1 MTPAFAAEL
10 LQRALSLALTTAG
23 PLLLTALV
31 VGGLVSLLQ
40 ALTQIQE
47 QTLTFIPKLLI
58 MAAVFVFAMSWMM
71 RGLVEFTVQML
82 RTLPGLAG

>member
-1 MTPAFAAEL
+1 VTPAFAAEL
-10 LQRALSLALTTAG
+10 LQRALALALTTAG

-47 QTLTFIPKLLI
+47 QTLTFIPKLLV

-82 RTLPGLAG
+82 RALPGLAG